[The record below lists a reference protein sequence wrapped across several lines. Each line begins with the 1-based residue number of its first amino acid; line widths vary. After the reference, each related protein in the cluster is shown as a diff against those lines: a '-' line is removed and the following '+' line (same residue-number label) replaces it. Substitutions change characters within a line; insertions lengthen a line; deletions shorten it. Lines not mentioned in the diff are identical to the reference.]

1 MEDTGWETI
10 DSEQVPENAA
20 FITDDSGW
28 EEVEESI
35 VPEDA
40 KYLTKEVVGDMQPK
54 VSKYAPESFKE
65 DDMEL
70 GDNEAIDVQLNTNI
84 AQIEEARIKYPHMS
98 ETYDL
103 AISNAKV
110 GAQRK
115 KDNLVKEKISRIENE
130 RKLQEIEARP
140 NAMDRTKESATGIGL
155 GMLKLPVGILRGGEA
170 LTDYAGLTDEETTLW
185 KDNGAK
191 IQSIIEEKGLEGEA
205 LLGEL
210 IASGGALG
218 AVAKKVASAGLL
230 KLSAMA
236 GAEAG
241 TITAGEG
248 KGAYDIA
255 KNTAIGAFGALA
267 LGGIV
272 KGAAKIYSMSKS
284 GKATDMDALLE
295 KMSPD
300 ERRATEEVLDIL
312 DESGIEKMDEK
323 ARDTLLDNIDFSKS
337 SDEVSMAL
345 KKEIDSARETSKS
358 AYNKLYAEA
367 DEIGAGSEPI
377 DASSI
382 VDYIKG
388 RDIKQYTSD
397 ENKLMNA
404 ILTKVN
410 KAEGRNAS
418 EVEVIIRDIFD
429 IKSSPTPSEKRIIED
444 VRDKLKAQQAKALGE
459 KNSGV
464 YDEARDSWKEH
475 QKQFTGR
482 IDGEEGIGAKI
493 GKIEK
498 IEQVSD
504 IPKDI
509 LTLSLDSKAVNGL
522 NKLNLTP
529 EVKVDIVKDF
539 ISRGIEK
546 DRLNTPDGIK
556 SIISNINK
564 INPETLGKFIGD
576 KKAKRL
582 LADMRALA
590 TVQDIINKSGNIE
603 NKLMDDLSRFV
614 VSAGLLKV
622 SPVYGTKGMVE
633 SAKRIF
639 KDADVLPKNILIKR
653 AKTIKDNKTRNR
665 VLALIHRIDDTKAK
679 KDLP

>member
-459 KNSGV
+459 KNSGI

>member
-459 KNSGV
+459 KNSGI

-665 VLALIHRIDDTKAK
+665 VLALIHRVDDTKAK